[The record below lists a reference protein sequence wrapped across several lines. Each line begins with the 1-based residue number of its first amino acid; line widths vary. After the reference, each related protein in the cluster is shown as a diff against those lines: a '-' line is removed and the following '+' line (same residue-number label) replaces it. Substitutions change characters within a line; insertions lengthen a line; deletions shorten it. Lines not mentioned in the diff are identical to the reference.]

1 VLPQNVKNDYDR
13 LEYMRIYREKRVRQS
28 EILQLLLLDNIY
40 AHSGSEKII
49 FQGGTA
55 LRWVYGGMRFSED
68 LDFVS
73 SLPKRKIE
81 ALLDKA
87 DQKIGNACLV
97 QFGPGRSE
105 WQAKGGRKHAF
116 KIFYIYRPEA
126 QRERIA
132 VKMEFEMLKSGIVP
146 DYKSHILRELPPV
159 VGLIV
164 NGELILPYTS
174 SIILAETPQEIL
186 SDKVRALYER
196 HYIKG
201 RDIYDL
207 WWIVNQL
214 KTLPDWTNT
223 QRKLSMYQ
231 TAFVPSRGPGFFQDK
246 ASVPE
251 IVESIEA
258 DLPRFL
264 PGSILAEYRRN
275 NYQHFVQNVR
285 QVTASLLDQ
294 GLREYLNDV

>member
-1 VLPQNVKNDYDR
+1 
-13 LEYMRIYREKRVRQS
+13 MRMYKEKRVRQS

-40 AHSGSEKII
+40 SHSGSEKII

-81 ALLDKA
+81 TLLDKA
-87 DQKIGNACLV
+87 NQKIGNACLV
-97 QFGPGRSE
+97 QFGPGQTE
-105 WQAKGGRKHAF
+105 WQVKGSREHAF

-132 VKMEFEMLKSGIVP
+132 VKIEFEMLKAGIIP
-146 DYKSHILRELPPV
+146 DFKSHILRELPSV
-159 VGLIV
+159 AGLIV

-174 SIILAETPQEIL
+174 SIILTETPQEIL

-196 HYIKG
+196 HYLKG
-201 RDIYDL
+201 RDIYDI

-214 KTLPDWTNT
+214 KTSPNWTNT
-223 QRKLSMYQ
+223 QKKLSMYR
-231 TAFVPSRGPGFFQDK
+231 TAFVPSRGSDFFQDK
-246 ASVPE
+246 ASVSE

-264 PGSILAEYRRN
+264 PGSILTEYRQN
-275 NYQHFVQNVR
+275 KYQHFVQNVR
-285 QVTASLLDQ
+285 QVTARLLDQ
-294 GLREYLNDV
+294 GLREYLNNV